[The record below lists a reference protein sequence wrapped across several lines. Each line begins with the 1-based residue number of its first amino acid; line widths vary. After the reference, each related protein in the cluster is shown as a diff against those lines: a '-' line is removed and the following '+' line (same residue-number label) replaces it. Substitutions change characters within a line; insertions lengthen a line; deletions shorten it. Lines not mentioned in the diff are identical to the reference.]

1 MISDILG
8 LEILV
13 PENVESTA
21 TGAAIVSS
29 IRDVKED
36 LKDLSLPS
44 YTKYLPKG
52 NSCEADFKEWQKF
65 VQTLDQQY
73 KWKSISTWSNDFH
86 LHKDYDFQPC
96 IAIRV

>member
-36 LKDLSLPS
+36 LKIYP
-44 YTKYLPKG
+44 YQVTKKIL
-52 NSCEADFKEWQKF
+52 
-65 VQTLDQQY
+65 T
-73 KWKSISTWSNDFH
+73 
-86 LHKDYDFQPC
+86 
-96 IAIRV
+96 